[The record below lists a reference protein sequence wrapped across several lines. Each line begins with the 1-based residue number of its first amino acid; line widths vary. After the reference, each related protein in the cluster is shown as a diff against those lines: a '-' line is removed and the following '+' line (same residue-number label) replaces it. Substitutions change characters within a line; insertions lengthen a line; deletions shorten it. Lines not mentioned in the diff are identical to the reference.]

1 MGAYGQAGV
10 ERAMALLRDELVM
23 DMRLLGVA
31 SVQETGLVGNES
43 GSGSGSDGGGG
54 GMEFLDFVND
64 SGSGNGNGIGLKR
77 FAKL

>member
-1 MGAYGQAGV
+1 MGAYGQEGV

-31 SVQETGLVGNES
+31 SLDELDGGCGCAGPAGPAGPAGNG
-43 GSGSGSDGGGG
+43 GSGTG
-54 GMEFLDFVND
+54 FLDFRDV
-64 SGSGNGNGIGLKR
+64 R